1 MVQLLDFVEVRN
13 GQTEVGAHSKVQSD
27 RLGNR
32 QNDRQNDRLAQFVT
46 KMKRADVPDL
56 MIQVFSHYYEQ
67 LVKGATGYI
76 DGKEATP
83 VKQLPHF
90 EQLTAAHATAG
101 QAALD
106 KTIVLKLNGGLGTS
120 MGMHGPKSLLPA
132 KAHWRFLDIIIQQTL
147 YLRAQQQVRLPL
159 VLMNSFTTD
168 TESLAALASSPQ
180 LTQSLPFRFLQH
192 KEPKILKSTLQPAT
206 WPADPEKE
214 WCPPGHG
221 DIYAALMTSG
231 MLAQM
236 IDGGFEYAFVSNS
249 DNLGAVLDLRI
260 LGYMATAQ
268 LPFLMEVADRTPAD
282 RKGGHLA
289 QRPDGQLILRELA
302 QCPPEEVD
310 AFQDIQ
316 RYRYFNTN
324 NLWVHLPTL
333 YKVLSLRKGVLG
345 LPLIL
350 NEKPVDPT
358 ELASP
363 RVYQLETAMGS
374 AIACFAGAQA
384 LVVPRSR
391 FIPVKK
397 NNDLLLLW
405 SDVYDLDA
413 SFHLVMAPS
422 RPTPPLIF
430 LDERY
435 YQLIDD
441 MRERFPH
448 GAPSLINCSELR
460 VEGNV
465 YFGRNVTLSGK
476 VHIVNDSQTPLWI
489 EDDACLVDQV
499 VQG

>member
-1 MVQLLDFVEVRN
+1 MVQILDFVEARN
-13 GQTEVGAHSKVQSD
+13 GYGEPGMHSKVQIE
-27 RLGNR
+27 
-32 QNDRQNDRLAQFVT
+32 RLAHFVA
-46 KMKRADVPDL
+46 KMQQAAVPDL

-76 DGKEATP
+76 DGQEATP
-83 VKQLPHF
+83 VGPLPQFDDLGAVHY
-90 EQLTAAHATAG
+90 TAG
-101 QAALD
+101 QAVLD
-106 KTIVLKLNGGLGTS
+106 KTVVLKLNGGLGTS
-120 MGMHGPKSLLPA
+120 MGIQGPKSLLPA
-132 KAHWRFLDIIIQQTL
+132 KAHFSFLDVIVRQTL
-147 YLRAQQQVRLPL
+147 YLRDTWRARLPL
-159 VLMNSFTTD
+159 LLMNSFNTEA
-168 TESLAALASSPQ
+168 ESLAALATYPQ
-180 LTQSLPFRFLQH
+180 FQQELPLSFLQH
-192 KEPKILKSTLQPAT
+192 KEPKVMKATLLPAA
-206 WPADPEKE
+206 WPADPAKE

-231 MLAQM
+231 ILRQM
-236 IDGGFEYAFVSNS
+236 IESGFEYVFVSNS
-249 DNLGAVLDLRI
+249 DNLGAILDLRI
-260 LGYMATAQ
+260 LGYMAMAR

-302 QCPPEEVD
+302 QCPPQEQD
-310 AFQDIQ
+310 AFQDIH

-333 YKVLSLRKGVLG
+333 YQVLSERQGVLG

-358 ELASP
+358 DLDSP

-405 SDVYDLDA
+405 SDVYQLDEA
-413 SFHLVMAPS
+413 FHLTMDPS
-422 RPTPPLIF
+422 RSMPILDGAPLIF

-441 MRERFPH
+441 MRERFPY
-448 GAPSLINCSELR
+448 GAPSLVQCTELR

-465 YFGRNVTLSGK
+465 YFGRNVTLQGK

-489 EDDACLVDQV
+489 ADHSCLTDQV

>member
-13 GQTEVGAHSKVQSD
+13 GQSEMQTEEDAHAKAQS
-27 RLGNR
+27 
-32 QNDRQNDRLAQFVT
+32 DRLAQFIT
-46 KMKRADVPDL
+46 KMKKAEVPDL

-76 DGKEATP
+76 EGKEANP
-83 VKQLPHF
+83 VKQLPQF
-90 EQLTAAHATAG
+90 EQLTAAHASAG
-101 QAALD
+101 QAVLD

-120 MGMHGPKSLLPA
+120 MGIHGPKSLLPA
-132 KAHWRFLDIIIQQTL
+132 KAQLSFLDIIIQQTL
-147 YLRAQQQVRLPL
+147 HLREQWRARLPL
-159 VLMNSFTTD
+159 VLMNSFNTD
-168 TESLAALASSPQ
+168 AESLAALAAYPQ
-180 LTQSLPFRFLQH
+180 LQQSLSFSFLQH
-192 KEPKILKSTLQPAT
+192 KEPKILKATLQPAS

-236 IDGGFEYAFVSNS
+236 IDAGFEYAFVSNS
-249 DNLGAVLDLRI
+249 DNLGAMLDLRI

-302 QCPPEEVD
+302 QCPPSEVD

-374 AIACFAGAQA
+374 AIACFNGAQA
-384 LVVPRSR
+384 IVVPRNR

-405 SDVYDLDA
+405 SDLYALNELR
-413 SFHLVMAPS
+413 HLVMAPV
-422 RPTPPLIF
+422 RTTPPLIF

-441 MRERFPH
+441 MRERFPY
-448 GAPSLINCSELR
+448 GAPSLIECTELR
-460 VEGNV
+460 VEGNI
-465 YFGRNVTLSGK
+465 YFGRNVTLRGK

>member
-13 GQTEVGAHSKVQSD
+13 GQTETGAHSKAQTD
-27 RLGNR
+27 RLG
-32 QNDRQNDRLAQFVT
+32 DRIGDRLAHFIT
-46 KMKRADVPDL
+46 KMKRAEVPDL

-76 DGKEATP
+76 EGKEANP

-90 EQLTAAHATAG
+90 EQLTAAHAIAG
-101 QAALD
+101 QAVLD
-106 KTIVLKLNGGLGTS
+106 KTIVIKLNGGLGTS
-120 MGMHGPKSLLPA
+120 MGIHGPKSLLPA
-132 KAHWRFLDIIIQQTL
+132 KAQWSFLDIIIQQTL
-147 YLRAQQQVRLPL
+147 HLRTQCHARLPL

-168 TESLAALASSPQ
+168 AESLAALAAYPQ
-180 LTQSLPFRFLQH
+180 LQQCLPFSFLQH
-192 KEPKILKSTLQPAT
+192 KEPKILKSTLQPAS

-236 IDGGFEYAFVSNS
+236 IDAGYEYAFVSNS
-249 DNLGAVLDLRI
+249 DNLGAMLDLRI

-289 QRPDGQLILRELA
+289 QQPDGQLILRELA
-302 QCPPEEVD
+302 QCPPQEVD

-333 YKVLSLRKGVLG
+333 YQVLSVRKGVLG

-358 ELASP
+358 ELDSP

-374 AIACFAGAQA
+374 AIACFTGAQA

-405 SDVYDLDA
+405 SDVYDLDE
-413 SFHLVMAPS
+413 SFHLVMTPT
-422 RPTPPLIF
+422 RTTPPLIF

-441 MRERFPH
+441 MRERFPY
-448 GAPSLINCSELR
+448 GAPSLINCTELR

-465 YFGRNVTLSGK
+465 YFGRNITLRGK

-489 EDDACLVDQV
+489 EDGACLADQV

>member
-1 MVQLLDFVEVRN
+1 MVQILDFVEARN
-13 GQTEVGAHSKVQSD
+13 GYSEPAMHSKVQIE
-27 RLGNR
+27 
-32 QNDRQNDRLAQFVT
+32 RLAHFVA
-46 KMKRADVPDL
+46 KMQQAAVPDL
-56 MIQVFSHYYEQ
+56 MIQVFAHYYEQ

-76 DGKEATP
+76 DGQEATP
-83 VKQLPHF
+83 VGQLPRFDDLGELHY
-90 EQLTAAHATAG
+90 AAG
-101 QAALD
+101 QAVLD
-106 KTIVLKLNGGLGTS
+106 KTVVLKLNGGLGTS
-120 MGMHGPKSLLPA
+120 MGIQGPKSLLPA
-132 KAHWRFLDIIIQQTL
+132 KAHFSFLDVIVRQTL
-147 YLRAQQQVRLPL
+147 YLRDTWHARLPL
-159 VLMNSFTTD
+159 LLMNSFNTEA
-168 TESLAALASSPQ
+168 ESLAALAAYPQFQQDLPSS
-180 LTQSLPFRFLQH
+180 FLQH
-192 KEPKILKSTLQPAT
+192 KEPKVMKTTLLPAV
-206 WPADPEKE
+206 WPADPAKE

-231 MLAQM
+231 ILRQM
-236 IDGGFEYAFVSNS
+236 IEAGFEYVFVSNS

-260 LGYMATAQ
+260 LGYMAMAR

-302 QCPPEEVD
+302 QCPPQEVD
-310 AFQDIQ
+310 TFQDIH

-333 YKVLSLRKGVLG
+333 YQVLSERQGVLG

-358 ELASP
+358 DLTSP

-405 SDVYDLDA
+405 SDIYHLDDA
-413 SFHLVMAPS
+413 FHLTMDPLRAT
-422 RPTPPLIF
+422 PTLEGAPLIF

-441 MRERFPH
+441 MRERFPY
-448 GAPSLINCSELR
+448 GAPSLVQCTELR

-465 YFGRNVTLSGK
+465 YFGRDVTLQGK

-489 EDDACLVDQV
+489 ADHSCLTDQV

>member
-1 MVQLLDFVEVRN
+1 MVQILDFVRARTGDDEP
-13 GQTEVGAHSKVQSD
+13 EMHSNVQV
-27 RLGNR
+27 
-32 QNDRQNDRLAQFVT
+32 DRLAQFVI
-46 KMKRADVPDL
+46 KMQQTAVPAL
-56 MIQVFSHYYEQ
+56 MIQVFCHYYEQ
-67 LVKGATGYI
+67 LVNGATGYI
-76 DGKEATP
+76 DGQEATP
-83 VKQLPHF
+83 IGCLPRF
-90 EQLTAAHATAG
+90 DDLGAAHYAAG

-106 KTIVLKLNGGLGTS
+106 KTVVLKLNGGLGTS
-120 MGMHGPKSLLPA
+120 MGIQGAKSLLPA
-132 KAHWRFLDIIIQQTL
+132 KGDATFLDVIVQQTL
-147 YLRAQQQVRLPL
+147 YLRNTWRARLPL
-159 VLMNSFTTD
+159 LLMNSFNTEA
-168 TESLAALASSPQ
+168 ESLAALAAYPQ
-180 LTQSLPFRFLQH
+180 FRQDLPVSFLQH
-192 KEPKILKSTLQPAT
+192 KEPKVMKATLLPAE
-206 WPADPEKE
+206 WPADPAKE

-231 MLAQM
+231 ILRQM
-236 IDGGFEYAFVSNS
+236 IEAGFEYAFVSNS
-249 DNLGAVLDLRI
+249 DNLGAVLDLQI
-260 LGYMATAQ
+260 LGYMALAR

-302 QCPPEEVD
+302 QCPPQEVD
-310 AFQDIQ
+310 AFQDIH

-333 YKVLSLRKGVLG
+333 YRLLSERQGVLG

-358 ELASP
+358 DLASP

-384 LVVPRSR
+384 LAVPRSR

-405 SDVYDLDA
+405 SDVYHLDEA
-413 SFHLVMAPS
+413 FHLMMNPARATSNLEDAP
-422 RPTPPLIF
+422 LVF

-435 YQLIDD
+435 YQLIED
-441 MRERFPH
+441 MRERFPF
-448 GAPSLINCSELR
+448 GAPSLVHCTELR

-465 YFGRNVTLSGK
+465 YFGRNVTLQGK

-489 EDDACLVDQV
+489 ADDSCLTDQV
-499 VQG
+499 VQGE

>member
-1 MVQLLDFVEVRN
+1 MVQILDFVEARKGYGEPSV
-13 GQTEVGAHSKVQSD
+13 HSK
-27 RLGNR
+27 GPI
-32 QNDRQNDRLAQFVT
+32 DRLAQFVT
-46 KMKRADVPDL
+46 KMQQAAVPDL
-56 MIQVFSHYYEQ
+56 MIQVFCHYYEQ
-67 LVKGATGYI
+67 LVNGATGYI
-76 DGKEATP
+76 DGQEANP
-83 VKQLPHF
+83 VAHLPHF
-90 EQLTAAHATAG
+90 AALGEAHYIAG
-101 QAALD
+101 QTVLD
-106 KTIVLKLNGGLGTS
+106 KTVVLKLNGGLGTS
-120 MGMHGPKSLLPA
+120 MGIHGPKSLLPA
-132 KAHWRFLDIIIQQTL
+132 KDRLSFLDVIVQQIL
-147 YLRAQQQVRLPL
+147 YLRETWHARLPL
-159 VLMNSFTTD
+159 VLMNSFNTEA
-168 TESLAALASSPQ
+168 ESLAALATYPQ
-180 LTQSLPFRFLQH
+180 FRQELPLSFLQH
-192 KEPKILKSTLQPAT
+192 KEPKVLKATLLPAE
-206 WPADPEKE
+206 WSADPTKE

-231 MLAQM
+231 ILRQM
-236 IDGGFEYAFVSNS
+236 IEAGFEYAFVSNS

-260 LGYMATAQ
+260 LGYMAMAR

-302 QCPPEEVD
+302 QCPPAELD

-333 YKVLSLRKGVLG
+333 YQILSTRQGVLG

-358 ELASP
+358 ELDSP

-405 SDVYDLDA
+405 SDVYHLDDA
-413 SFHLVMAPS
+413 YHLSMDPLRAT
-422 RPTPPLIF
+422 PTLDGTPLIF

-441 MRERFPH
+441 MRERFPY
-448 GAPSLINCSELR
+448 GAPSLVQCTELR

-465 YFGRNVTLSGK
+465 YFGRNVRLQGK

-489 EDDACLVDQV
+489 ADNACLTDQV
-499 VQG
+499 VQSD

>member
-1 MVQLLDFVEVRN
+1 MVQILDFVEARN
-13 GQTEVGAHSKVQSD
+13 GYGEPGMHSKVQ
-27 RLGNR
+27 REP
-32 QNDRQNDRLAQFVT
+32 LAQFVT
-46 KMKRADVPDL
+46 KMQQAVVPDL

-67 LVKGATGYI
+67 LVQGATGYI
-76 DGKEATP
+76 DGQDATP
-83 VKQLPHF
+83 VGQLPRF
-90 EQLTAAHATAG
+90 DDLDDAHAAAG
-101 QAALD
+101 QAVLD
-106 KTIVLKLNGGLGTS
+106 KTVVLKLNGGLGTS
-120 MGMHGPKSLLPA
+120 MGIQGPKSLLPA
-132 KAHWRFLDIIIQQTL
+132 KAHFSFLDVIVRQTL
-147 YLRAQQQVRLPL
+147 YLRDTWQARLPL
-159 VLMNSFTTD
+159 LLMNSFNTEA
-168 TESLAALASSPQ
+168 ESLAALAAYPRFQ
-180 LTQSLPFRFLQH
+180 QALPLSFLQH
-192 KEPKILKSTLQPAT
+192 KEPKVMKATLLPAT
-206 WPADPEKE
+206 WPADPTKE

-231 MLAQM
+231 ILRQM
-236 IDGGFEYAFVSNS
+236 IEAGFEYAFVSNS
-249 DNLGAVLDLRI
+249 DNLGAILDLRI
-260 LGYMATAQ
+260 LGYLAMAR

-302 QCPPEEVD
+302 QCPPQELD

-333 YKVLSLRKGVLG
+333 YRVLSERQGVLG

-358 ELASP
+358 DLDSP

-405 SDVYDLDA
+405 SDVYQLDEA
-413 SFHLVMAPS
+413 FHLTMDPS
-422 RPTPPLIF
+422 RVTSTLDGAPLIF

-441 MRERFPH
+441 MRERFPY
-448 GAPSLINCSELR
+448 GAPSMVQCTELR

-465 YFGRNVTLSGK
+465 YFGRNVTLQGK

-489 EDDACLVDQV
+489 KDNACLIDQV
-499 VQG
+499 VQSD